1 MSSTLTD
8 GAMTPQPPPPGP
20 VGPGS
25 LGDRITTPGAAA
37 AQRRFSW
44 VFLGIF
50 LIAGSILGF
59 VFWTASQNDRIPVLV
74 AGADIEAG
82 AVIDRAD
89 VKLVAVSADTGVDL
103 LTRED
108 QDLVVGGRARV
119 HIPADTPLLAQMTVA
134 EGSIPEGFDVVGAA
148 LRAGEYPAS
157 SLNLGDEV
165 FLLQVEADGVDRQE
179 AEELGSATIWAIE
192 PLVEQSEPRMFL
204 SLLVPRDQRLVV
216 ANAIDQQR
224 LRISL
229 VGGG

>member
-1 MSSTLTD
+1 MSSTVTD
-8 GAMTPQPPPPGP
+8 GILPSSAPGP
-20 VGPGS
+20 GASGPLS
-25 LGDRITTPGAAA
+25 DRVTTPGGAAS
-37 AQRRFSW
+37 QRRFSW

-59 VFWTASQNDRIPVLV
+59 VFWTASQNDRVPVLV
-74 AGADIEAG
+74 AGTDIEAG
-82 AVIDRAD
+82 AVIERAD
-89 VKLVAVSADTGVDL
+89 VKLAAVSADAGVDL

-119 HIPADTPLLAQMTVA
+119 HIPIDTPLLAQMTVA
-134 EGSIPEGFDVVGAA
+134 EGSIPEGFDVVGAT

-165 FLLQVEADGVDRQE
+165 FLLQIEADGVERQE

-192 PLVEQSEPRMFL
+192 PLIDQSEPRMFL
-204 SLLVPRDQRLVV
+204 SLLVPRDNRLTV
-216 ANAIDQQR
+216 ANAVGQQR